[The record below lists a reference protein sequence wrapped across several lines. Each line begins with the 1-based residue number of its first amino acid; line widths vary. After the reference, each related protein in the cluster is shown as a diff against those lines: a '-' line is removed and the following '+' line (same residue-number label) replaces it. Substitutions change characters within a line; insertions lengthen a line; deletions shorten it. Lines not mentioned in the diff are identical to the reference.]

1 MSFPST
7 WFLLIELLTIS
18 DITITLPRPELAV
31 IAKQALEVD
40 PELSPDKIEKQFEV
54 SSNQFLV

>member
-1 MSFPST
+1 MT
-7 WFLLIELLTIS
+7 S
-18 DITITLPRPELAV
+18 DIAITLPRPEFAE

>member
-18 DITITLPRPELAV
+18 DIAITLPRPELAV
-31 IAKQALEVD
+31 IVKQALEVD